1 MNYTS
6 MQMQDTLR
14 RLEATLPE
22 ATPILS
28 IFLAGLN
35 ITRLLGIVISSD
47 IVGRGPDFDG
57 RPQHVGIYLDLFGD
71 LLY

>member
-22 ATPILS
+22 ATPGCS
-28 IFLAGLN
+28 MN
-35 ITRLLGIVISSD
+35 
-47 IVGRGPDFDG
+47 
-57 RPQHVGIYLDLFGD
+57 
-71 LLY
+71 

>member
-22 ATPILS
+22 APPPS
-28 IFLAGLN
+28 SAGCSMN
-35 ITRLLGIVISSD
+35 
-47 IVGRGPDFDG
+47 
-57 RPQHVGIYLDLFGD
+57 
-71 LLY
+71 